1 MKEGAFLVRLVCSL
15 LGTACLAALG
25 VVAVAAP
32 AGAQAQMGAITG
44 SVDDAA
50 TGAVLAGICVY
61 AYPVSAY
68 GPRTNPSAPNPTPY
82 EATTAVDGS
91 YEMGVPDSGY
101 DYVVRFDPSCGG
113 TKTSPYASQYA
124 ALGQLDFQS
133 AKHRSDRLCSGHR
146 CRRPP
151 GARVLHL
158 GHREGPGRGDRRSRR
173 LRERQ
178 RHRRLRRQKRRD
190 RT

>member
-1 MKEGAFLVRLVCSL
+1 MRLVCSL
-15 LGTACLAALG
+15 VSTACLAALG

-32 AGAQAQMGAITG
+32 VGAAVATGAITG

-50 TGAVLAGICVY
+50 TGAAVTGVCVY

-101 DYVVRFDPSCGG
+101 DNTSVGPSP
-113 TKTSPYASQYA
+113 KYTS
-124 ALGQLDFQS
+124 
-133 AKHRSDRLCSGHR
+133 
-146 CRRPP
+146 
-151 GARVLHL
+151 VLHRQRSSL
-158 GHREGPGRGDRRSRR
+158 RSRSWLHPSR
-173 LRERQ
+173 A
-178 RHRRLRRQKRRD
+178 KR
-190 RT
+190 